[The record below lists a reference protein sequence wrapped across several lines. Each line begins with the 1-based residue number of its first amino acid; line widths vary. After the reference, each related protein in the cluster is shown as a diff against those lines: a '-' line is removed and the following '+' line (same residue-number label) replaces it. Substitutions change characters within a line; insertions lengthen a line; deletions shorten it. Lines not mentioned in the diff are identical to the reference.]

1 MLSRKSRGPPG
12 FFARRSHPTLA
23 ATALSGLL
31 VAASTGSA
39 LSHGCTP
46 NHPRPLVILKDMKP
60 CSFDRETLSFAGE
73 PVEQAKCLMRGL
85 DATRNLVPT
94 LESLPPALVSRIGA
108 ETGLPARG
116 LLITFLAKQGFEWDF
131 AANLWQPLS
140 RANDN
145 DPNAPMAR
153 YFVIHDTSG
162 PNYGHR
168 SFPPDID
175 VNPKIN
181 NLVRFKCPDG
191 WVRRGA
197 VGSRFLHSLA
207 RDQVRTRRQFRWRT
221 SR

>member
-1 MLSRKSRGPPG
+1 MS
-12 FFARRSHPTLA
+12 
-23 ATALSGLL
+23 
-31 VAASTGSA
+31 
-39 LSHGCTP
+39 
-46 NHPRPLVILKDMKP
+46 
-60 CSFDRETLSFAGE
+60 
-73 PVEQAKCLMRGL
+73 
-85 DATRNLVPT
+85 
-94 LESLPPALVSRIGA
+94 
-108 ETGLPARG
+108 
-116 LLITFLAKQGFEWDF
+116 KQDFEWDF

-191 WVRRGA
+191 WGKAHVIVDRMGGMLLDHDFSIPWRETKFERAANFAGA
-197 VGSRFLHSLA
+197 LKGLFVH
-207 RDQVRTRRQFRWRT
+207 VEMI
-221 SR
+221 